1 MKPLRLFLAVALA
14 ACSFAQTKTPPPGP
28 PKLILLIAADQCRG
42 DYIHRFRS
50 DFKGGFKRFHEQGA
64 VFLNAFYDHAPT
76 VTAIGHSVMLTGAM
90 PSVSGIVGNE
100 WFDRESGKQVTNASD
115 DSVKTLGGSAR
126 PSSSP
131 HRLLVS
137 TIGDEL
143 KMRGSVPAKVIGV
156 SIKDRGA
163 ILPSGRMAD
172 GAFWYDSSSGNFVSS
187 TWYFDALPAWA
198 EEFNRK
204 RVIDQFAGKEWTP
217 AWGGPA
223 FLTLPPAGKEYWS
236 RIGGTSYGNDIVALF
251 AETALVAEN
260 LGRNGGVDLLTVS
273 FSSNDTIGHSKGPD
287 APEVRDVTIR
297 TDELIGRLLALVD
310 KRVGLRNTLVIFTA
324 DHGVAPLPELS
335 RKRKMPGGRLAS
347 KEVLATVNMA
357 LNEKYG
363 EAKWVAGYSGPGPYL
378 DHALIRSKGLD
389 LEQVQNVAAAAVRA
403 MPHIARVY
411 TREELRRGVGSD
423 DLALHRINNGFYY
436 PRASDLAIIPEP
448 YWMFSSSGTTHGTPW
463 NYDAHVPVVLMGPW
477 IKPGHYPGR
486 IIVNDIAP
494 TVASIAGIPFP
505 SGASGRVLAEILT
518 SLP

>member
-1 MKPLRLFLAVALA
+1 MKSFRLLLVAALA
-14 ACSFAQTKTPPPGP
+14 ASAFAQTKSPPPGP
-28 PKLILLIAADQCRG
+28 PKLILLIAADQFRG
-42 DYIHRFRS
+42 DYITRFRA
-50 DFKGGFKRFHEQGA
+50 DFKHGLKRFHDQGA
-64 VFLNAFYDHAPT
+64 VFINGYYDHAPT

-115 DSVKTLGGSAR
+115 ESVKTLGATAKV
-126 PSSSP
+126 SSSP

-137 TIGDEL
+137 TVGDEL
-143 KMRGSVPAKVIGV
+143 KMRGTTPTKVIGV

-172 GAFWYDSSSGNFVSS
+172 GAFWYDSASGNFVSS

-198 EEFNRK
+198 EEFNRS

-223 FLTLPPAGKEYWS
+223 FLTLPAAGKDYWNK
-236 RIGGTSYGNDIVALF
+236 IGSTSYGNDIVALF
-251 AETALVAEN
+251 AEAALASEK
-260 LGRNGGVDLLTVS
+260 LGLNGGTDVLTVS

-297 TDELIGRLLALVD
+297 TDLMIGRLLAAVD
-310 KRVGLRNTLVIFTA
+310 KQVGLRNTLVIFTA
-324 DHGVAPLPELS
+324 DHGVAPLPELNQ
-335 RKRKMPGGRLAS
+335 KRKMPGGRLTS
-347 KEVLATVNMA
+347 KEVVATVTSA
-357 LNEKYG
+357 LNAKYG
-363 EAKWVAGYSGPGPYL
+363 EARWVAGVSGPGPYL
-378 DHALIRSKGLD
+378 DHTLIRAKGLN
-389 LEQVQNVAAAAVRA
+389 LEDVQNVAAAAVRA

-423 DLALHRINNGFYY
+423 DVALRRITNGFYY
-436 PRASDLAIIPEP
+436 PRASDIAIITEP
-448 YWMFSSSGTTHGTPW
+448 YWMFASSGSTHGTPW

-486 IIVNDIAP
+486 VTVNDIAP

-505 SGASGRVLAEILT
+505 SGASGRVLTECLNP
-518 SLP
+518 LP